1 MKLFVATALLAAGA
15 YAHFAVDSSGPQPST
30 RPDPRSQKPA
40 TASSVF
46 PFPYETV
53 ELENG
58 FRAYLIKA
66 GAPGQ
71 VAYVSI
77 VRTGSRDEVEPG
89 KSGFAH
95 FFEHMMFR
103 GTEKYPNYDAETTK
117 MGAFRNASTW
127 PDQTAYYIVAN
138 SEYLDKIMDIESDR
152 FMNLKYA
159 EPDFR
164 TEAGAILG
172 EYQQGAREPQR
183 WLNERVREAA
193 FKKHTYRHTT
203 IGFEADVRAMPQAY
217 EYSKAFYQRF
227 YRPENVVLVIA
238 GDFDSARAKAM
249 VRKYYASWKPGY
261 KPPAIEAEPVQT
273 APRDET
279 VKYPGRTLPIIAVN
293 YKAPAWDPK
302 DKTGVALEVLG
313 QVAFGP
319 NSTIYRKLVLQE
331 RRVQSLFPSF
341 GLSRD
346 PYLVS
351 VQTMVSKPEDVKPVE
366 AEILAA
372 VKRFQETPVDAKQ
385 LADTKSALKYGLL
398 MGMETAQ
405 DVAFAVMQ
413 SIVSTGKLEPLEEY
427 FRTLE
432 AITPEDIREAARKYL
447 VDTGRTTIT
456 MVQEG

>member
-1 MKLFVATALLAAGA
+1 MKQLLAAVL
-15 YAHFAVDSSGPQPST
+15 FAAIAIANPNAQSAAKD
-30 RPDPRSQKPA
+30 R
-40 TASSVF
+40 VF
-46 PFPYETV
+46 PFPYQTV

-71 VAYVSI
+71 IAYVTI

-127 PDQTAYYIVAN
+127 ADQTAYYTVAN
-138 SEYLDKIMDIESDR
+138 TEYLEKLMDLESDR
-152 FMNLKYA
+152 FMNLKYSEA
-159 EPDFR
+159 DFK

-172 EYQQGAREPQR
+172 EYQNGAREPQR
-183 WLNERVREAA
+183 WLDERVREAA
-193 FKKHTYRHTT
+193 FDKHTYRHTV
-203 IGFEADVRAMPQAY
+203 IGYEADVRAMPQAY
-217 EYSKAFYQRF
+217 EYSKSFYERF
-227 YRPENVVLVIA
+227 YRPDNSVLVIA
-238 GDFDSARAKAM
+238 GDFDQEKAKALL
-249 VRKYYASWKPGY
+249 RKYYSSWKPGY
-261 KPPAIEAEPVQT
+261 KPPAIEAEPPQT
-273 APRDET
+273 APREQT
-279 VKYPGRTLPIIAVN
+279 VKYPGRTLPILAIN

-302 DKTGVALEVLG
+302 NKAAVALEVLG

-319 NSTIYRKLVLQE
+319 NSAINRKLVLQE
-331 RRVQSLFPSF
+331 RKAQYVAPIF

-346 PYLVS
+346 PYLVRIQS
-351 VQTMVSKPEDVKPVE
+351 MVSNPADTKAVE
-366 AEILAA
+366 AEIMAT
-372 VKRFQETPVDAKQ
+372 VKKFQETVVDARQ
-385 LADTKSALKYGLL
+385 LADTKSAIKYGAL

-405 DVAFAVMQ
+405 DVAFAIMQ
-413 SIVSTGKLEPLEEY
+413 SIVSTGKIDAFEDY
-427 FRTLE
+427 FKTLD
-432 AITPEDIREAARKYL
+432 AVTPEDVREAARKYL

>member
-1 MKLFVATALLAAGA
+1 MTRFVAAMWIVTTAAQLAAG
-15 YAHFAVDSSGPQPST
+15 QT
-30 RPDPRSQKPA
+30 PA
-40 TASSVF
+40 TGNRVF
-46 PFPYETV
+46 PFPYEVV

-71 VAYVSI
+71 IACVSF

-103 GTEKYPNYDAETTK
+103 GTTKYPNYDAETTK

-138 SEYLDKIMDIESDR
+138 TEYLEKIIDIESDR
-152 FMNLKYA
+152 FMNLKYS

-164 TEAGAILG
+164 TEAGSILG
-172 EYQQGAREPQR
+172 EYQQGAREPAR
-183 WLNERVREAA
+183 WLNEKVRETA
-193 FKKHTYRHTT
+193 FEKHTYRHTT
-203 IGFEADVRAMPQAY
+203 IGFEADVRAMPNAY
-217 EYSKAFYQRF
+217 DYSKAFYERF

-238 GDFDSARAKAM
+238 GDFNAANAKELI
-249 VRKYYASWKPGY
+249 RKYYAAWRPGY
-261 KPPAIEAEPVQT
+261 KPPAIESEPPQT
-273 APRDET
+273 APRDKT
-279 VKYPGRTLPIIAVN
+279 VPYPGRTLPIISIN

-302 DKTGVALEVLG
+302 NKAGVALEVLG
-313 QVAFGP
+313 QAAFGP
-319 NSTIYRKLVLQE
+319 NSAIYRRLVLQQ

-351 VQTMVSKPEDVKPVE
+351 VQAMVSNPAESKAIE
-366 AEILAA
+366 AEILAE
-372 VKRFQETPVDAKQ
+372 VKKFHESAIDPKQ
-385 LADTKSALKYGLL
+385 LADTKSALKYSFL

-405 DVAFAVMQ
+405 DVAFALMQ
-413 SIVSTGKLEPLEEY
+413 TIVATGRLEPIEDY
-427 FRTLE
+427 FRSLD
-432 AITPEDIREAARKYL
+432 AVTPEDVREAAGKYL

-456 MVQEG
+456 MVQEGQK

>member
-1 MKLFVATALLAAGA
+1 MKQFVAAVLIAAGA
-15 YAHFAVDSSGPQPST
+15 YAPLGGAQDKGQ
-30 RPDPRSQKPA
+30 
-40 TASSVF
+40 VF
-46 PFPYETV
+46 PFPFETV

-103 GTEKYPNYDAETTK
+103 GTEKYPHYDAETTK

-127 PDQTAYYIVAN
+127 ADQTAYYLVAN
-138 SEYLDKIMDIESDR
+138 TEYLEKLMDIESDR
-152 FMNLKYA
+152 FQNLKYA

-183 WLNERVREAA
+183 WLNEKVREAA
-193 FKKHTYRHTT
+193 FEKHTYRHTT

-217 EYSKAFYQRF
+217 EYSKNFYQRF

-238 GDFDSARAKAM
+238 GDFDIPKAKAL
-249 VRKYYASWKPGY
+249 VTKYYAGWKPGY
-261 KPPAIEAEPVQT
+261 KPPPIEPEPPQT
-273 APRDET
+273 APREQT
-279 VKYPGRTLPIIAVN
+279 VKYPGRTLPIVAIN
-293 YKAPAWDPK
+293 FKAPAWQAK
-302 DKTGVALEVLG
+302 DRTGVALEVLG

-319 NSTIYRKLVLQE
+319 NSALFRKLVLQE

-341 GLSRD
+341 GRARD

-351 VQTMVSKPEDVKPVE
+351 VQTMVTNPADVEAVE
-366 AEILAA
+366 AEVMAA
-372 VKRFQETPVDAKQ
+372 VKTFQDALVDPKQ
-385 LADTKSALKYGLL
+385 LADTKSAIKYGFL
-398 MGMETAQ
+398 MSMETAQ
-405 DVAFAVMQ
+405 DVAFAIMPT
-413 SIVSTGKLEPLEEY
+413 IVNTGRLEPIEDY

-432 AITPEDIREAARKYL
+432 AVTPEDVREAARKYL
-447 VDTGRTTIT
+447 VESGRTTIT

>member
-1 MKLFVATALLAAGA
+1 MKQIVAAALIAAGV
-15 YAHFAVDSSGPQPST
+15 YSSST
-30 RPDPRSQKPA
+30 GAQKG
-40 TASSVF
+40 TRVF

-71 VAYVSI
+71 IAYVTM
-77 VRTGSRDEVEPG
+77 VRTGSRDEVEEG

-127 PDQTAYYIVAN
+127 ADQTAYYLVAN
-138 SEYLDKIMDIESDR
+138 SEYLEKVMDIESDR
-152 FMNLKYA
+152 FQNLKYSEA
-159 EPDFR
+159 DFR

-183 WLNERVREAA
+183 WLNEKVREAA
-193 FKKHTYRHTT
+193 FATHTYRHTT

-217 EYSKAFYQRF
+217 EYSRSFYDRF
-227 YRPENVVLVIA
+227 YRPENVVLVLA
-238 GDFDSARAKAM
+238 GDFDMARTKDL
-249 VRKYYASWKPGY
+249 VGKYYGAWKPGY
-261 KPPAIEAEPVQT
+261 KAPAIESEPPQR
-273 APRDET
+273 APRERT
-279 VKYPGRTLPIIAVN
+279 VKYPGRTLPILSIN
-293 YKAPAWDPK
+293 YRAPAWNPSDRI
-302 DKTGVALEVLG
+302 GVALEVLG
-313 QVAFGP
+313 QVAFGS
-319 NSTIYRKLVLQE
+319 NSKLFRKLVLEE

-351 VQTMVSKPEDVKPVE
+351 IQAMVSNPADTKAVE
-366 AEILAA
+366 AEIMKAVAA
-372 VKRFQETPVDAKQ
+372 FQETLVDPKQ
-385 LADTKSALKYGLL
+385 LADTKSSIKYGFL

-405 DVAFAVMQ
+405 DAAFAVMQ
-413 SIVSTGKLEPLEEY
+413 SVVSTGRLEPIEDY

-432 AITPEDIREAARKYL
+432 AVTPEDIREAARKHL
-447 VDTGRTTIT
+447 ADSGRTTII

>member
-1 MKLFVATALLAAGA
+1 VKAFIAAVAIAATA
-15 YAHFAVDSSGPQPST
+15 FVQD
-30 RPDPRSQKPA
+30 R
-40 TASSVF
+40 VF

-53 ELENG
+53 QLENG

-71 VAYVSI
+71 IAYVSI

-103 GTEKYPNYDAETTK
+103 GTEKYPLYDEETTK

-127 PDQTAYYIVAN
+127 ADQTAYYIVAN
-138 SEYLDKIMDIESDR
+138 TEYLEKIIDIESDR
-152 FMNLKYA
+152 FQNLKYA

-172 EYQQGAREPQR
+172 EYQNGAREPSR
-183 WLNERVREAA
+183 WLNEKVREAA
-193 FKKHTYRHTT
+193 FKEHTYAHTV
-203 IGFEADVRAMPQAY
+203 IGYETDVRAMPEAY
-217 EYSKAFYQRF
+217 EYSKAFYHRF

-238 GDFDSARAKAM
+238 GDFDTEKTKAL
-249 VRKYYASWKPGY
+249 VRKYYGGWKPGY
-261 KPPAIEAEPVQT
+261 KAPAIEPEPPQT
-273 APRDET
+273 APREQT
-279 VKYPGRTLPIIAVN
+279 VKYPGRTLPIISVN
-293 YKAPAWDPK
+293 YKAPKWDPG
-302 DKTGVALEVLG
+302 DRTGVALEVLG

-319 NSTIYRKLVLQE
+319 NSALYRKLVLQE
-331 RRVQSLFPSF
+331 RRVQSLFGSF
-341 GLSRD
+341 GLARD

-351 VQTMVSKPEDVKPVE
+351 VQTMVSNPADVKKVE
-366 AEILAA
+366 EEILAEITK
-372 VKRFQETPVDAKQ
+372 VQETLVDPKQ
-385 LADTKSALKYGLL
+385 LAATKSNIKYGLL

-413 SIVSTGKLEPLEEY
+413 PIVNTGTLEALDEY
-427 FRTLE
+427 MRTLE
-432 AITPEDIREAARKYL
+432 AVTPEDIREAARKFL

>member
-1 MKLFVATALLAAGA
+1 MKWLIAAALLAAAPAGTPHA
-15 YAHFAVDSSGPQPST
+15 Q
-30 RPDPRSQKPA
+30 QK
-40 TASSVF
+40 TNVF
-46 PFPYETV
+46 PFPYEVV
-53 ELENG
+53 ELPNG
-58 FRAYLIKA
+58 FRTYLIKA

-71 VAYVSI
+71 IAYVSI

-103 GTEKYPNYDAETTK
+103 GTAKYPQYDAETTK

-127 PDQTAYYIVAN
+127 ADQTAYYIVAN
-138 SEYLDKIMDIESDR
+138 TEYLEKIVDIESDR
-152 FMNLKYA
+152 FQNLEYA

-172 EYQQGAREPQR
+172 EYQQGAREPAR
-183 WLNERVREAA
+183 FLNEKVRETA
-193 FKKHTYRHTT
+193 FEKHTYRHTT
-203 IGFEADVRAMPQAY
+203 IGFEADVRKMPEAY
-217 EYSKAFYQRF
+217 EYSKSFYERF

-238 GDFDSARAKAM
+238 GDFDMAKAKAL
-249 VRKYYASWKPGY
+249 VTKYYSGWKPGY
-261 KPPAIEAEPVQT
+261 KAPQIEAEPPQT
-273 APRDET
+273 APREVT
-279 VKYPGRTLPIIAVN
+279 VKYPGRTLPILSIN
-293 YKAPAWDPK
+293 YKAPAWNATN
-302 DKTGVALEVLG
+302 KTGVALEVLG

-319 NSTIYRKLVLQE
+319 NSAIYRRLVLEE

-351 VQTMVSKPEDVKPVE
+351 IQAMVSNPADTQKVE
-366 AEILAA
+366 AEIMAA
-372 VKRFQETPVDAKQ
+372 IKALQATPVDAKA
-385 LADTKSALKYGLL
+385 LAATKSSIKYGFL
-398 MGMETAQ
+398 MSMESAQ

-413 SIVSTGKLEPLEEY
+413 TIVNTGRLEPIEDY

-432 AITPEDIREAARKYL
+432 AVTPDDVREAARRYL
-447 VDTGRTTIT
+447 IDSGRTTIT

>member
-1 MKLFVATALLAAGA
+1 MNTYVAAALLAAGLLT
-15 YAHFAVDSSGPQPST
+15 Q
-30 RPDPRSQKPA
+30 
-40 TASSVF
+40 TAAPKKAVF

-71 VAYVSI
+71 IAYVSM
-77 VRTGSRDEVEPG
+77 VRTGSRDEVEAG

-103 GTEKYPNYDAETTK
+103 GTEKYPHYDEETTR

-127 PDQTAYYIVAN
+127 ADQTAYYLVAN
-138 SEYLDKIMDIESDR
+138 TEYLEKIIDIESDR
-152 FMNLKYA
+152 FQNLKYA

-183 WLNERVREAA
+183 WLNEKIRETA
-193 FKKHTYRHTT
+193 FDKHTYRHTT

-217 EYSKAFYQRF
+217 EYSKSFFQRF

-238 GDFDSARAKAM
+238 GDFDTEKAKVL
-249 VRKYYASWKPGY
+249 VRKYYGGWKPGY
-261 KPPAIEAEPVQT
+261 KPPPIEAEPAQT
-273 APRDET
+273 APRDRT
-279 VKYPGRTLPIIAVN
+279 VKYPGRTLPVIAVN
-293 YKAPAWDPK
+293 YKAPAWNPK
-302 DKTGVALEVLG
+302 DRAGVALEVLG

-319 NSTIYRKLVLQE
+319 NSDLYRKLVLQE
-331 RRVQSLFPSF
+331 RRAQSLFGSF
-341 GLSRD
+341 GLARD
-346 PYLVS
+346 PYVVT
-351 VQTMVSKPEDVKPVE
+351 VQTMVSKPDDVKAVE
-366 AEILAA
+366 AEIMAA
-372 VKRFQETPVDAKQ
+372 VKKFQDTPVDAKQ
-385 LADTKSALKYGLL
+385 LADTKSAIKYGFL

-413 SIVSTGKLEPLEEY
+413 PIISTGRLEPIEDY
-427 FRTLE
+427 FRTLD
-432 AITPEDIREAARKYL
+432 AVTPEDIRQAARKYL
-447 VDTGRTTIT
+447 VDAARTTIT
-456 MVQEG
+456 MVQEGA

>member
-1 MKLFVATALLAAGA
+1 MKHFAAAALVAVGA
-15 YAHFAVDSSGPQPST
+15 YRPPSHAQENG
-30 RPDPRSQKPA
+30 R
-40 TASSVF
+40 VF

-53 ELENG
+53 QLENG

-71 VAYVSI
+71 IAYVSI

-103 GTEKYPNYDAETTK
+103 GTEKYPDYDGETTK

-127 PDQTAYYIVAN
+127 ADQTAYYIVAN
-138 SEYLDKIMDIESDR
+138 SEYLEKIMDLESDR
-152 FMNLKYA
+152 FQNLKYSEA
-159 EPDFR
+159 DFR

-183 WLNERVREAA
+183 FLNEKVRETA
-193 FKKHTYRHTT
+193 FLQHTYRHTT
-203 IGFEADVRAMPQAY
+203 IGFEQDVRAMPQAY
-217 EYSKAFYQRF
+217 EYSKSFYERF

-238 GDFDSARAKAM
+238 GDFDTAKTKAL
-249 VRKYYASWKPGY
+249 VRKYYAGWKAGY
-261 KPPAIEAEPVQT
+261 KPPAIELEPPQA
-273 APRDET
+273 APREKT
-279 VKYPGRTLPIIAVN
+279 VKYPGRTLPILSIN
-293 YKAPAWDPK
+293 YRAPAWAPK
-302 DKTGVALEVLG
+302 DTSAVALEVLG

-319 NSTIYRKLVLQE
+319 NSAIFRKLVLDE

-341 GLSRD
+341 ELSRD

-351 VQTMVSKPEDVKPVE
+351 IQTMVSNPADADKVN
-366 AEILAA
+366 AEILAT
-372 VKRFQETPVDAKQ
+372 VKRFQDALVDAKQ
-385 LADTKSALKYGLL
+385 LADTKSNIKYGFL

-413 SIVSTGKLEPLEEY
+413 PIVSTGGLEALEEY
-427 FRTLE
+427 YRTLD
-432 AITPEDIREAARKYL
+432 AVTPEDIREAARKYL